1 MTHLYDLLT
10 PSTNASAV
18 ISYVLTR
25 MFVEELQ
32 PTPVLLRLV
41 TLQVAYTQ
49 MRVANTLVTRA

>member
-25 MFVEELQ
+25 MFFEELQ
-32 PTPVLLRLV
+32 PTPVLLRLD